1 MAAKRLL
8 SAVLLVAALACD
20 GTHAKFSRHSF
31 PKDFIFGTGSAAY
44 QVMLYLC
51 SCNTF
56 YFTLCYILLNVYEQ
70 AAACKHF

>member
-1 MAAKRLL
+1 MGARTGMAAKRLL

-44 QVMLYLC
+44 QVM
-51 SCNTF
+51 
-56 YFTLCYILLNVYEQ
+56 CYIYVPATPFISLLIISY
-70 AAACKHF
+70 